1 MLEAGERQSEHR
13 FDKCML
19 MPCAVSC
26 WLRETCGSC
35 KAARFLR
42 SKDLRRSAIP
52 ICVTRAQ
59 RYRPRLSSPTHQA
72 FAAPANLPRDRHD
85 GPAEMNDRR
94 GDQGASVPR
103 ARTSD
108 AWSFVA
114 ILILGPSSQES
125 EPGQFRGTLTRRG
138 HITHIYNITVPDSP
152 RRDCRTIR
160 VCGRGNTGPPFGV
173 KDWRGFIAQP
183 HIFSC
188 RTNSNSDA
196 GRSRARTLTADILYE

>member
-52 ICVTRAQ
+52 ICVTRAH

-125 EPGQFRGTLTRRG
+125 G
-138 HITHIYNITVPDSP
+138 P
-152 RRDCRTIR
+152 RAISRHS
-160 VCGRGNTGPPFGV
+160 NAAWPYY
-173 KDWRGFIAQP
+173 P
-183 HIFSC
+183 HIQYNCS
-188 RTNSNSDA
+188 
-196 GRSRARTLTADILYE
+196 GLTASRLQNDPRLRER